1 MNRRKELQ
9 NEYGMKQRSMGV
21 YQIVNEKN
29 GKRYIAASPTLDSA
43 WQRDKFTLDM
53 GSHTNSALQKEYKEQ
68 AGAHFVFEELEK
80 LKLGD
85 EVRNDYK
92 DVMQTG
98 TTALNRSAVLAYKDS
113 LRKLEQKW
121 LDEFK
126 PYEPNGYNRPPKQ
139 Q

>member
-21 YQIVNEKN
+21 FQIVNEKN

-43 WQRDKFTLDM
+43 WQREKFILDM
-53 GSHTNSALQKEYKEQ
+53 GSHMNSSLQKEYKEQ
-68 AGAHFVFEELEK
+68 AGAQFEFQVLEK

-92 DVMQTG
+92 DIVQEGSTV
-98 TTALNRSAVLAYKDS
+98 LNRFAVQSYRDQ
-113 LRKLEQKW
+113 LRKLEKKW
-121 LDEFK
+121 LEELK
-126 PYEPNGYNRPPKQ
+126 PYEPDGYNRPPKQ
-139 Q
+139 D